1 MIDHVVYGAP
11 DLDDGVTALERLL
24 GVRASF
30 GGKHT
35 GRGTHNALLAL
46 GESSYLEVI
55 APDPAQQHQGP
66 LSFGVH
72 PGMQA
77 RPVGWAA
84 HTREIEARVAR
95 SRAAGHDPGDV
106 QHMQRQ
112 TPDGTILR
120 WRLTRSSD
128 EPGNF
133 LVPFL
138 IDWGETP
145 HPSQTAPPG
154 VRLVRLRA
162 EHPDP
167 DSITAQLQAMEAD
180 ISIDQAPAPAL
191 IAVLETPRGRVELR

>member
-1 MIDHVVYGAP
+1 MIDHVVYGVP

-24 GVRASF
+24 DVRASF

-55 APDPAQQHQGP
+55 APDPAQQHQVP

-77 RPVGWAA
+77 RLVGWAA

-95 SRAAGHDPGDV
+95 SRAAGYDPGDV

-128 EPGNF
+128 DSGNL

-145 HPSQTAPPG
+145 HPSQTASPG
-154 VRLVRLRA
+154 ARLVELRA

-167 DSITAQLQAMEAD
+167 ESITAPLQAMETD
-180 ISIDQAPAPAL
+180 IRIDQSPTPAL
-191 IAVLETPRGRVELR
+191 IAVVETPQGRVELR